1 MRAVRIH
8 EHGGVEK
15 LRYEEAPE
23 PCLAAPTDA
32 IVKLKSAALNHRDL
46 RVRRGLSGTEV
57 TLPHVLGSD
66 GAGIVTE
73 TGDSVKHITE
83 GEAVCLYPATGCGR
97 CEFCITDRELL
108 CLRLRFLGEHE
119 NGTYAEYVRLPAR
132 NCFPIPAKFSFDEAA
147 AFPLVY
153 LTAWRMLVTNAEL
166 KPGEHLLIIG
176 IGGGVATAALQVAAR
191 MGTHII
197 VTSNSDEKLATA
209 KTLGAEYGIND
220 RNADFSSEVRRI
232 TGKRGVDVVV
242 DCVGGDGW
250 ARSLASLAK
259 GGRLVSSGAVAGTS
273 PQTDIRR
280 IFWNHL
286 KVFGSTL
293 GSRGEFKQ
301 LLNFMEGSQIKPVID
316 QVLPLKEA
324 SVAHRRLEDGE
335 QFGKIVLCVDE

>member
-15 LRYEEAPE
+15 LLYEEAPE
-23 PCLAAPTDA
+23 PRLTVPTDA
-32 IVKLKSAALNHRDL
+32 IVELKSAALNHRDL
-46 RVRRGLSGTEV
+46 CIRRGLSGMEV
-57 TLPHVLGSD
+57 TLPHILGSD
-66 GAGIVTE
+66 GAGIVKE
-73 TGDSVKHITE
+73 TGESVKHITE

-108 CLRLRFLGEHE
+108 CIRLRILGEHE

-220 RNADFSSEVRRI
+220 RNADFSGEVRRI

-335 QFGKIVLCVDE
+335 QFGKIVLSVDE